1 MFKKRGLVLALFAFI
16 IFSLSFVSVSAEG
29 PGDGIS
35 NVIRSISDG
44 IGGAVEGL
52 EPALRAILGDV
63 EGVGDFTSA
72 QILFAKLLIFIL
84 LMAIIWTVVKR
95 IPLFNEHDWVIWIIS
110 IVIPVLGLRF
120 FTKEMVLAASMP
132 STALAIAITS
142 LLPLIIWVVFVETSI
157 TSRTM
162 RKVAWVF
169 AGCIFLGLYLVRFS
183 DIGSI
188 AYWYLLAA
196 ALCGSMFFFA
206 GTIQRWRAKALLDK
220 ARAQGKGRGILHLR
234 GLLRQVHDQYSHD
247 GASYYS
253 VFAGGGVRLRGDV
266 GYEADV
272 RELERRITHLMAT

>member
-16 IFSLSFVSVSAEG
+16 IFSLSFVRVSAEG

-157 TSRTM
+157 T
-162 RKVAWVF
+162 
-169 AGCIFLGLYLVRFS
+169 
-183 DIGSI
+183 
-188 AYWYLLAA
+188 
-196 ALCGSMFFFA
+196 
-206 GTIQRWRAKALLDK
+206 
-220 ARAQGKGRGILHLR
+220 
-234 GLLRQVHDQYSHD
+234 
-247 GASYYS
+247 
-253 VFAGGGVRLRGDV
+253 
-266 GYEADV
+266 
-272 RELERRITHLMAT
+272 